1 MVFLFCLTILDVY
14 CNVGESSVSVEVP
27 VDKSGFFRA
36 VRIAFGRMHQEVC
49 KVIMKSPPDL
59 ESMKE
64 FVMCCGMK
72 KVLADDVKGILDH
85 IIHEE
90 CTLIDVQFLREFLR
104 EFKISEAEIHAI
116 KYEKYIEQ
124 QCKDLSISLCLNE
137 KLGASKSLPLLTYS
151 TIVYVFD
158 WEPDKKCGLT
168 LEDVTDILSKAS
180 GKLVKL
186 KHIRDKFSVAVVCSF
201 SYSQTGLVIAMN
213 QENLDFL
220 ISKGLKELTI
230 GYCTIW
236 KKEVSVYYHDLTA
249 LMYI

>member
-1 MVFLFCLTILDVY
+1 
-14 CNVGESSVSVEVP
+14 
-27 VDKSGFFRA
+27 
-36 VRIAFGRMHQEVC
+36 MHQEVS
-49 KVIMKSPPDL
+49 KVITKSPPNL

-64 FVMCCGMK
+64 FVMFCGTK
-72 KVLADDVKGILDH
+72 EVLADDVKGILDH
-85 IIHEE
+85 IMHKE

-104 EFKISEAEIHAI
+104 EFEISEAEIHAT
-116 KYEKYIEQ
+116 KYEEWLEK

-137 KLGASKSLPLLTYS
+137 KLGTSKSLPLLTYS
-151 TIVYVFD
+151 TIIYVFD
-158 WEPDKKCGLT
+158 WEPGEKCGLT
-168 LEDVTDILSKAS
+168 LENVKDILSKAS

-213 QENLDFL
+213 HENLDFL

-236 KKEVSVYYHDLTA
+236 KKEVSVYCHDFTA